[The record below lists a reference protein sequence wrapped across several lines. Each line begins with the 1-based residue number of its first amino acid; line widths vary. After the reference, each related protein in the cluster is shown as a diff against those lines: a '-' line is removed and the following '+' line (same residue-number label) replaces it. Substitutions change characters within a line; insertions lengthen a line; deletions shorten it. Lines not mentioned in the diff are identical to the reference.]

1 MLKNFSVNIDKL
13 ILSGLGFAAMGVAIS
28 YSDIYLFHIWFAL
41 LGFLYLIKFK
51 YSRYLLKFD
60 KQFSNHFLFLI
71 SMFVWYS
78 ISLIWTQDIILGLKY
93 IFYIFCG
100 LVISFTIIN
109 YSKNLEKLNEIY
121 KVLSFVFIIEI
132 IISLL
137 ESFGLFRW
145 PISPYSS
152 WYTFF
157 GKEKLDLF
165 SYDNIVFNTAF
176 SAPTGFHWNTNNLAI
191 TMVMILPFFLCHKK
205 LSINL
210 IGSICITLI
219 TIFAA
224 SRAVFIALILI
235 FCIYLIIIKKKIASL
250 SLIWVLITVIFFG
263 MNFLKESENPRIN
276 EVANSLQA
284 LELYLKGDL
293 DIGGSLEWRRELIN
307 DGIDAL
313 IKSKGLGLGAGGSTA
328 LQEKV
333 GGVAGRFTSMHNFWL
348 EILVEGGI
356 IFGIIAFIWYINILF
371 NLYRIFKN
379 KLNKEINFLAQP
391 LFLSMIGFIP
401 AAISA
406 SSTIYFFPMWIMFGM
421 SISLILINK
430 NNQIEK
436 INY

>member
-1 MLKNFSVNIDKL
+1 MVNRFSINIDKFVL
-13 ILSGLGFAAMGVAIS
+13 IGIGFAAIGVAVS
-28 YSDIYLFHIWFAL
+28 YADIYLFHIWFL
-41 LGFLYLIKFK
+41 LFGFFWLIKIK
-51 YSRYLLKFD
+51 NSQYLLEFEFF
-60 KQFSNHFLFLI
+60 FSNHFLFLI
-71 SMFVWYS
+71 SMFVWYT
-78 ISLIWTQDIILGLKY
+78 ISLIWTQDTILGIKY
-93 IFYIFCG
+93 LFYIFCG
-100 LVISFTIIN
+100 LIISFIIIN
-109 YSKNLEKLNEIY
+109 YSKNIERLNEIY

-137 ESFGLFRW
+137 ESFNLFRW

-152 WYTFF
+152 WHTFF
-157 GKEKLDLF
+157 GKESIDYF
-165 SYDNIVFNTAF
+165 SYDSIVFNSAF

-224 SRAVFIALILI
+224 SRAVFLGLIII
-235 FCIYLIIIKKKIASL
+235 FCVYLIVIKKKIVSL
-250 SLIWVLITVIFFG
+250 LLIWFLIPGIFIG

-313 IKSKGLGLGAGGSTA
+313 IKSKGLGVGAGGSTA

-333 GGVAGRFTSMHNFWL
+333 GGVAGRFTSMHNFWV

-356 IFGIIAFIWYINILF
+356 LFGIIGFIWYSNIIF
-371 NLYRIFKN
+371 NLFKILN
-379 KLNKEINFLAQP
+379 SKLNTELIFLAQA

-401 AAISA
+401 AAVSA

-421 SISLILINK
+421 AISLILINK
-430 NNQIEK
+430 NSQIDK